1 MKLIIAA
8 TLIASTSAMSS
19 GYLNNLASNSATVG
33 GGIGGYLDVLGGGAA
48 PTTGAGLSGY
58 LDTMGG
64 APAAPVAAPQVVA
77 APVAAAPVA
86 AAPVAAAP
94 AAVSASAAAAGV
106 PAAAGDYLTNLAG
119 AISISGGGLTT
130 HLDTLASNSAPT
142 GSGLSGYL
150 SALPV
155 AAAVSGAGLS
165 TYTDILLSNS
175 ALEGS
180 GAAPVAAGIAAAAA
194 VSGPTT
200 GSGAFLQ
207 SVFGQIQALNAD
219 EVSSQGGSLV
229 SNGDSV
235 AFAIGKD
242 NIAMTFVKN

>member
-1 MKLIIAA
+1 M
-8 TLIASTSAMSS
+8 
-19 GYLNNLASNSATVG
+19 
-33 GGIGGYLDVLGGGAA
+33 
-48 PTTGAGLSGY
+48 
-58 LDTMGG
+58 
-64 APAAPVAAPQVVA
+64 
-77 APVAAAPVA
+77 
-86 AAPVAAAP
+86 
-94 AAVSASAAAAGV
+94 
-106 PAAAGDYLTNLAG
+106 AG
-119 AISISGGGLTT
+119 ANSISGGGFTT

-142 GSGLSGYL
+142 GPGFSGYL

-155 AAAVSGAGLS
+155 TVAVSGAGLP

-180 GAAPVAAGIAAAAA
+180 GAAPVIAGIAAAAA
-194 VSGPTT
+194 VSGSTT

-229 SNGDSV
+229 SNGNSV
-235 AFAIGKD
+235 AFALGKD